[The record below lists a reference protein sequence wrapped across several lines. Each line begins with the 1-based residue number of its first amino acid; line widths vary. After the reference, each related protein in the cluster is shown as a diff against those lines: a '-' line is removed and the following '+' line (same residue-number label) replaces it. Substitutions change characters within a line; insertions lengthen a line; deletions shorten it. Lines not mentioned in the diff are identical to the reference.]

1 MDWRDA
7 ERAFDGAVIAM
18 EPLPRTYEKSVERYG
33 GKPAQKYKGGIYD
46 RSLVSRGV
54 VDAAPD
60 GEFATLT
67 YDEMGDVVRNLA
79 AGFRALGVQ
88 HGQRVGIF
96 SDTRMEWAQSDF
108 ALLAAGGV
116 VTTVY
121 RSSSPDQVQYLLGD
135 SGAVGVVVENQDLL
149 ERVEQVVD
157 ALDVRFIVVMDDI
170 DPEYEERDGIYTLGE
185 VYEQGKRRFDE
196 ATYQGWIDDIDVD
209 DLASLVYT
217 SGTTG
222 QPKGV
227 QLTHRNFRAN
237 MNQMLRRYG
246 PRPNRPSGVPDTGD
260 AQTISFLPLAHVF
273 ERHAGHFHMY
283 TVGSCVGFAESP
295 DTLKEDFQ
303 LLQPTVALAV
313 PRVFEK
319 LYDAIREQAQESS
332 FKERI
337 FNWATGVAR
346 EQHHTSSPGAVLDA
360 KMWLADKLV
369 FSTVREAL
377 GGNVEAMLSAGGSIS
392 PELAALYNG
401 MGLPLWEAYG
411 LTETAPGVTANPPEE
426 PKVGTI
432 GPAVQETDIR
442 LDKAVVPEG
451 DLSDTLGETGELLV
465 KGPQVT
471 DGYWNKPTETA
482 ASFTEDG
489 DGERW
494 FRTGDIVTK
503 RPDGYFVFRERS
515 KQLLVLSTGK
525 NLAPQPIESKV
536 SDDPVVEQV
545 MITGDDEKFVSAL
558 VVPNV
563 DEVRSRAASEGVDL
577 PASDEELC
585 THEFTREQVE
595 AAIDEA
601 NESFEKHEKVGAF
614 RLVAEEWTDENDLL
628 TPTLKKKRLK
638 IKQRYEH
645 LLEDIYGEEQST
657 DAAPAN

>member
-7 ERAFDGAVIAM
+7 ERAFDGDVIAM
-18 EPLPRTYEKSVERYG
+18 EPLPRTYEKSAERHSE
-33 GKPAQKYKGGIYD
+33 KPAQKYKGGIYE
-46 RSLVSRGV
+46 RSLVSQGV

-60 GEFATLT
+60 GDFATLT
-67 YDEMGDVVRNLA
+67 YDEMRDIVRNLA
-79 AGFRALGVQ
+79 TGFRALGVK

-96 SDTRMEWAQSDF
+96 SDTRMEWAQTDF
-108 ALLAAGGV
+108 GLLAAGGV

-121 RSSSPDQVQYLLGD
+121 KSSSPEQVKYLLGD
-135 SGAVGVVVENQDLL
+135 SGSVGVVVENQELL

-157 ALDVRFIVVMDDI
+157 ALDVRFVVVMDDL
-170 DPEYEERDGIYTLGE
+170 DPAYDDRDGIYTLAE
-185 VYEQGKRRFDE
+185 VYEQGKKRFDE
-196 ATYQGWIDDIDVD
+196 DAYQGWIDDIDVE

-227 QLTHRNFRAN
+227 QLSHRNFRAN

-246 PRPNRPSGVPDTGD
+246 PRPDRPDSVPDTGD

-303 LLQPTVALAV
+303 LLQPTVTSAV

-319 LYDAIREQAQESS
+319 LYDAIREQAQESA
-332 FKERI
+332 FKERV
-337 FNWATGVAR
+337 FNWATEVAR
-346 EQHHTSSPGAVLDA
+346 EQYHTSSPGVVLGA
-360 KMWLADKLV
+360 KLWLADRLV

-377 GGNVEAMLSAGGSIS
+377 GGNVEVMLSAGGSIS

-432 GPAVQETDIR
+432 GPVVEGTDIR
-442 LDKAVVPEG
+442 IDKSVVPEG
-451 DLSDTLGETGELLV
+451 DLRDTLGETGELLV

-471 DGYWNKPTETA
+471 RGYWNKPEETD
-482 ASFTEDG
+482 ASFTEDENG
-489 DGERW
+489 DRW

-503 RPDGYFVFRERS
+503 RPDDYLVFRERS

-525 NLAPQPIESKV
+525 NLAPQPIESTI
-536 SDDPVVEQV
+536 SNAAVVEQV
-545 MITGDDEKFVSAL
+545 MVTGDDEKFVSAL

-563 DEVRSRAASEGVDL
+563 DEVRSRAASEGVDV
-577 PASDEELC
+577 PADDQELC
-585 THEFTREQVE
+585 AHEFTQGQIQ

-601 NESFEKHEKVGAF
+601 NESFEKHEQVKAF
-614 RLVAEEWTDENDLL
+614 RLVAEEWTDENDML

-638 IKQRYEH
+638 IRQRYDH
-645 LLEDIYGEEQST
+645 LLADIYGDEQSA
-657 DAAPAN
+657 DAPTAD